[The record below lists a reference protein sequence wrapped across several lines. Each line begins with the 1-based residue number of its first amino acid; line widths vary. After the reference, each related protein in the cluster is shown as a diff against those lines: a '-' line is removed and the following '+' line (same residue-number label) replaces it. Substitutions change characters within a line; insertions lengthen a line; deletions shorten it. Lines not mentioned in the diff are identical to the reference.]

1 MKLKILLSTFL
12 FIGIL
17 KSSGQ
22 TVLDTDGLNNLN
34 NVYLFSLKVYCS
46 TLDSSKTKTI
56 YIKDEYFIGESWPK
70 EISGFKINYLNSS
83 EYKKTIKENGGNI
96 ILVGISPLEFS
107 NDKFY
112 VGVIPFSA
120 SYKKKVVNLVNGG
133 GLTVY
138 FKYDLNKKGLVYKS
152 KEWSGI

>member
-1 MKLKILLSTFL
+1 MNSKQTFIWYFYFGINDLYMKLKILLSTFL

-70 EISGFKINYLNSS
+70 EISGF
-83 EYKKTIKENGGNI
+83 
-96 ILVGISPLEFS
+96 
-107 NDKFY
+107 
-112 VGVIPFSA
+112 
-120 SYKKKVVNLVNGG
+120 
-133 GLTVY
+133 
-138 FKYDLNKKGLVYKS
+138 
-152 KEWSGI
+152 